1 MPMAAALNHATKHK
15 SRCPGFVFEIAAT
28 HSVRQ
33 DRRGFMKPDICCYTR
48 SNHDIVR
55 AAEPS
60 SRVDF
65 GFAELFIDI
74 SPDPARDAFTDP
86 PRGSVDHE
94 LLSFS
99 PSNRKNV
106 SIHDLFGQHVSYV
119 AEIFDRQPRCLL
131 FTVIMH
137 GSRTRLLRWDRAGCV
152 VTEGF
157 DATDAGRG
165 HDTSVKH
172 ALQAEEELFAGVLR
186 QHLQLQ
192 IADYED
198 LEKAVGQHYVPG
210 RVYTTDILHH
220 RLSAADEN
228 TRKFV
233 FSRPAASSRSLAGPG
248 TRGYWAVDVTMK
260 KIVFIKD
267 TWRHS
272 GVEEVQGD
280 TLRRLDD
287 MGVRFV
293 PSFVWHGDVSRME
306 VYPEERRRLS
316 SRHFT
321 AFGTWRYM
329 SIRVLSWSHDY
340 EGQHRFEDDM
350 ESLLYVVIC
359 MALLWQPHKIHR
371 RELAGIFAFIFDQ
384 TEEYTAENE
393 VFGGSGKISN
403 AEYRLS
409 VTGHRF
415 LSKDLATWLDMMMN
429 YHSPAGRKADDTWNK
444 PGFIYDFWTQFLREH
459 SSSLETNN
467 RQEHPVIT
475 DDGLEATSDTHDRQ
489 PLFPDTTTGERAEAI
504 ARHARRMTLLAERAR
519 EEAGG
524 WLLEILNR
532 SPPDMENREG
542 HNENAEDQTLGKRD
556 RSPTEEQPSLE
567 RRVSKRLKAVGSLAQ
582 ANVRAAPVTLLSS
595 RPVGSVR
602 RGSGNSK

>member
-1 MPMAAALNHATKHK
+1 MPPSQFTAAFLPCPTPEDRSQRLASKGAFSKVPARADTNEEIYKPMAAALDHATKHK

-60 SRVDF
+60 CRVDF

-119 AEIFDRQPRCLL
+119 AEIFDRQPRCFL
-131 FTVIMH
+131 FTIIMH

-157 DATDAGRG
+157 DVRTHPDVLCEFLWRFSQTTDAGRG
-165 HDTSVKH
+165 HDTS
-172 ALQAEEELFAGVLR
+172 
-186 QHLQLQ
+186 LQ

-272 GVEEVQGD
+272 GVEEVEGD

-321 AFGTWRYM
+321 AF
-329 SIRVLSWSHDY
+329 
-340 EGQHRFEDDM
+340 
-350 ESLLYVVIC
+350 
-359 MALLWQPHKIHR
+359 
-371 RELAGIFAFIFDQ
+371 
-384 TEEYTAENE
+384 
-393 VFGGSGKISN
+393 
-403 AEYRLS
+403 
-409 VTGHRF
+409 
-415 LSKDLATWLDMMMN
+415 
-429 YHSPAGRKADDTWNK
+429 
-444 PGFIYDFWTQFLREH
+444 PGFIYDLWIQFLREH

-467 RQEHPVIT
+467 RQEHMMFM
-475 DDGLEATSDTHDRQ
+475 DDSLQATSDTNDRE

-504 ARHARRMTLLAERAR
+504 ARQARRTALLAERAR
-519 EEAGG
+519 EKAED
-524 WLLEILNR
+524 WPLEVLNR
-532 SPPDMENREG
+532 SPADMKDREG
-542 HNENAEDQTLGKRD
+542 YDESASEDQTLGKRD
-556 RSPTEEQPSLE
+556 RSLTEEQPSPE
-567 RRVSKRLKAVGSLAQ
+567 RRVSKRLKLLVSLAK
-582 ANVRAAPVTLLSS
+582 VRAAPVTLLSS
-595 RPVGSVR
+595 HPVGSVR
-602 RGSGNSK
+602 RDPGNPEG